1 MCENLSGS
9 DRISAWD
16 ERISADGHSRGLHSG
31 AVMVNWIQRRIKER
45 KRHMYEQDGQFFQ
58 YKGKPLVRSG
68 NVIYYGSMMDDYVVM
83 LQIKS
88 TKEEAGRKLPDQI
101 VVQLM
106 RTDKNVKPQDV
117 VVKKADKSGLYNAL
131 DVADIWLRRS
141 LSEQQ

>member
-1 MCENLSGS
+1 
-9 DRISAWD
+9 
-16 ERISADGHSRGLHSG
+16 
-31 AVMVNWIQRRIKER
+31 
-45 KRHMYEQDGQFFQ
+45 MYEQDGQFFQ

-88 TKEEAGRKLPDQI
+88 TKEEAGRKLPDQS